1 MIADQRRHPTR
12 SPSSGI
18 DNKVTRIGV
27 ADKTAVECAKP
38 TWANAAMTI
47 MISTASRIPRT
58 IWSTGRVVL
67 AAAFRPPRFRAAS

>member
-18 DNKVTRIGV
+18 ESKVTRIGV

-38 TWANAAMTI
+38 A
-47 MISTASRIPRT
+47 
-58 IWSTGRVVL
+58 
-67 AAAFRPPRFRAAS
+67 